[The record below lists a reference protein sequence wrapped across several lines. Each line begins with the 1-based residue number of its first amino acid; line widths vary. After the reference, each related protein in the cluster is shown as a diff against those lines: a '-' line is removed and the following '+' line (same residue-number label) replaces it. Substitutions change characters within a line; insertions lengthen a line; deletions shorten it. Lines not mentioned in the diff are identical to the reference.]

1 MKGYERQLKS
11 LIDPTDFSLQT
22 KKILEKIKS
31 NKSIPKA
38 DTVVP
43 YTGNLDDSKGHVFA
57 GNLIV
62 EGDLYVNAHT
72 YVIGDLK
79 VSGVLYGGIHCILMV
94 AGNIECSGM
103 CLTRTYGYVTGN
115 IKVHQF
121 AFFHTYGSMVL
132 FGQLST
138 KLYINDDTWCNED
151 VRMEG
156 CPSFTH
162 TLDNIQAT
170 WTLEEGTT
178 DGEQNFEESLRA
190 ILNEEAFQIKDGR
203 INLFHPMDLLSAGK
217 EIFRYSS
224 LNPPG

>member
-1 MKGYERQLKS
+1 MKDYENQLRA
-11 LIDPTDFSLQT
+11 LIDPNDFSQET
-22 KKILEKIKS
+22 KSILETIKS
-31 NKSIPKA
+31 DPDFPRE
-38 DTVVP
+38 DTIVP
-43 YTGNLDDSKGHVFA
+43 HSGNLDEREGHVFA

-72 YVIGDLK
+72 YIIGDLK

-121 AFFHTYGSMVL
+121 AFFHTHGSMVL

-138 KLYINDDTWCNED
+138 KLYINDDTWYNED
-151 VRMEG
+151 IRLEG
-156 CPSFTH
+156 CPSFSH

-170 WTLEEGTT
+170 WTLEDGATE
-178 DGEQNFEESLRA
+178 GEQSFEVSIRA

-203 INLFHPMDLLSAGK
+203 INLFHAMDLLSSGK
-217 EIFRYSS
+217 EIFR
-224 LNPPG
+224 